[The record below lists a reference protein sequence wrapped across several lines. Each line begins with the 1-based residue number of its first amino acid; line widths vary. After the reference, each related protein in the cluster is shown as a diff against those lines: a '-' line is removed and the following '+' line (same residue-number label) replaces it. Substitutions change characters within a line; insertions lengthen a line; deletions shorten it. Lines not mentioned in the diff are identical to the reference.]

1 MIWRQRHSLL
11 IKAELCRLFFLS
23 LKSAKFLFYIF
34 DALLSWNKTKTL
46 KSLHYTT
53 IFSWKLNGHV
63 YMCSGYQ
70 YCLCSVIYRLF
81 RKFGVFLF
89 SMLLLG
95 SYTVYKNS
103 IICIFTKLANILPS
117 LIFIVSILV
126 CKSFDF
132 PLKKGT

>member
-1 MIWRQRHSLL
+1 
-11 IKAELCRLFFLS
+11 
-23 LKSAKFLFYIF
+23 
-34 DALLSWNKTKTL
+34 
-46 KSLHYTT
+46 
-53 IFSWKLNGHV
+53 
-63 YMCSGYQ
+63 
-70 YCLCSVIYRLF
+70 VIYRLF